1 MAHTPSSSPTWDT
14 ASLGRPAS
22 ASALEHSAL
31 SAHLSDCGARRGRLH
46 ALQSGAVG
54 LRQVLAARVVTTVLV
69 LALLLGASW
78 LLR

>member
-1 MAHTPSSSPTWDT
+1 MAYHPSFPPTWDT

-31 SAHLSDCGARRGRLH
+31 SAHLGDCGACRGRLH
-46 ALQSGAVG
+46 TLQAGAVG
-54 LRQVLAARVVTTVLV
+54 LRQLLAARVVTTALV

-78 LLR
+78 LLH